1 MTTPQEPPTPESA
14 PESASDRVV
23 SPDPDAPPDP
33 APPEVEE
40 AEEAEEAAEAEAE
53 PLMPD
58 EVRQHAIDV
67 RFSIPLF
74 GRHYYLVILGGT
86 ELRNLE
92 RRARDR
98 QRYPLLTLGNVLFL
112 GWFVAA
118 VYAFSVLVFLFTE
131 GIWGA

>member
-1 MTTPQEPPTPESA
+1 MTTPQEPPTPDSA
-14 PESASDRVV
+14 PDSDSDSAL
-23 SPDPDAPPDP
+23 SPNPVAPPDP
-33 APPEVEE
+33 PADVEEE
-40 AEEAEEAAEAEAE
+40 AEA
-53 PLMPD
+53 LLPD

-86 ELRNLE
+86 ELRNPE

-118 VYAFSVLVFLFTE
+118 VYAFSVLVFLFME

>member
-1 MTTPQEPPTPESA
+1 MTTPQEPPTPD
-14 PESASDRVV
+14 SASDSDSDSAL
-23 SPDPDAPPDP
+23 SPNPVAPPDP
-33 APPEVEE
+33 PADVEEE
-40 AEEAEEAAEAEAE
+40 AEA
-53 PLMPD
+53 LLPD

-86 ELRNLE
+86 ELRNPE
-92 RRARDR
+92 RRVRDR

-118 VYAFSVLVFLFTE
+118 VYAFSVLVFLFME